1 MAPFLPRQAT
11 HCKLR
16 PCFPVASGRRRAY
29 TGSVRAG
36 LFLLLLPTL
45 LWPAAPG
52 QTAASLAEQLRRLEL
67 DPDHCYRI
75 RDLELHREDIRIFF
89 NDGILIF
96 SQPLHGRRLVAVFRA
111 IEPGDDA
118 ELILRPPDRGERSSL
133 ARATGSA
140 NFNEHFQTAVLVFGD
155 GGGEELLESV
165 RRASPKP
172 LPDEGLLLASRHG
185 ETVRNF
191 AQSFQVRLLRDVL
204 SGDTRNGLF
213 YAAISG
219 SSRGNFDVLHDPTL
233 PEHIILGEVP
243 AGAPGRFN
251 VWTSFPSRSR
261 RQQTQDRAEEV
272 LVEDYRIEASL
283 SRDLLL
289 ESRVEAT
296 LRPQRPSQGAL
307 LFELAPE
314 MQVQAARLDGQPVEI
329 FRRESLRSNLIGGLA
344 NEPFLFVL
352 PRPLEPGKQY
362 KIEFELSGAVIRRA
376 GNGVFYVGARTNWYP
391 SRGFHFTRFDL
402 TFRVP
407 RDLRVA
413 ATGDQEEETVEGDT
427 RIFRFRTS
435 APVRLAGFNIGNFE
449 SATAEAKGLRVR
461 VYANRTVEPSL
472 LPPPRQIVVPPGAT
486 ARMPGRNPAQVI
498 TLTPTPP
505 NPQGRMKELADEMAA
520 AMEWMSAQ
528 FGPPALPAVTV
539 SPIPGNFGQGFP
551 GLVYLS
557 TLSYIPERDRPASVQ
572 TSKLNVFYS
581 ELLLAHEAAHQWWGN
596 LVTSAG
602 YRDEWL
608 QEALANYTALMLV
621 ERKRGA
627 RALESILD
635 EYRADLLRE
644 TGDAKQPVEAAG
656 PITWGSRLRSAEG
669 VDPWRVIT
677 YYKGSWILHML
688 RRRLGDAPFLSM
700 LGELRR
706 KHAYRAVSTED
717 FRALASRYTAKDDPE
732 RSLEGFFDTW
742 VYGTGIPVLETAVRT
757 SGKAPAVEVAVTVRQ
772 SGVPDD
778 FVVELPVAVTPAKG
792 ARPIVRWIRTGEE
805 ATVRFRLQAPPA
817 RVEVAPD
824 AGVLAIR
831 RGGRG
836 SGPGPQAP
844 SVD

>member
-1 MAPFLPRQAT
+1 
-11 HCKLR
+11 
-16 PCFPVASGRRRAY
+16 
-29 TGSVRAG
+29 
-36 LFLLLLPTL
+36 L
-45 LWPAAPG
+45 LWPLAPA

-67 DPDHCYRI
+67 DPDHCYRV
-75 RDLELHREDIRIFF
+75 RDLELHREDIRIFL
-89 NDGILIF
+89 NDGVLIF
-96 SQPLHGRRLVAVFRA
+96 SQPLHERRVVAVFRA

-118 ELILRPPDRGERSSL
+118 EIILRPPDRGERVSL

-140 NFNEHFQTAVLVFGD
+140 NLDEHFKTAILVFGD
-155 GGGEELLESV
+155 GGGEVLLESI
-165 RRASPKP
+165 RRAGPKP
-172 LPDEGLLLASRHG
+172 LPEEGLLLASRHG

-219 SSRGNFDVLHDPTL
+219 SSRGNFDVLHEPAL
-233 PEHIILGEVP
+233 PEQIIIGEVP
-243 AGAPGRFN
+243 AGSPGRFN
-251 VWTSFPSRSR
+251 VWASFPSRSR
-261 RQQTQDRAEEV
+261 RQQTQEQPEE
-272 LVEDYRIEASL
+272 LFVEDYRIEASVAP
-283 SRDLLL
+283 DLRLDA
-289 ESRVEAT
+289 RVEAT
-296 LRPQRPSQGAL
+296 LKPQRPLHGAV

-314 MQVQAARLDGQPVEI
+314 MDIKAARLDGQPVEI
-329 FRRESLRSNLIGGLA
+329 FRRESLRANLIGGLA
-344 NEPFLFVL
+344 NEPFLLIL
-352 PRPLEPGKQY
+352 PNPLQPGGAH
-362 KIEFELSGAVIRRA
+362 KIEFELSGNVIRRA

-391 SRGFHFTRFDL
+391 SRGFHFTRFDM

-413 ATGDQEEETVEGDT
+413 ATGDLEEESFDADT
-427 RIFRFRTS
+427 RVVRFRTS

-449 SATAEAKGLRVR
+449 SAFAEAKGLRVR

-472 LPPPRQIVVPPGAT
+472 IPPPRQIVMPPGT
-486 ARMPGRNPAQVI
+486 APRTLGRGPTQVI
-498 TLTPTPP
+498 TLSPSPP
-505 NPQGRMKELADEMAA
+505 NPQARIKELADEMAS
-520 AMEWMSAQ
+520 AMEWMAAQ

-557 TLSYIPERDRPASVQ
+557 TISYLPERDRPASVQ

-596 LVTSAG
+596 LVTSAS

-644 TGDAKQPVEAAG
+644 TGDPRQPVEAAG
-656 PITWGSRLRSAEG
+656 PITWGARLRSAEG
-669 VDPWRVIT
+669 VDPWRIIT

-688 RRRLGDAPFLSM
+688 RRRLGDAPFLAM

-706 KHAYRAVSTED
+706 KHEYDTITTEQ
-717 FRALASRYTAKDDPE
+717 FRLLASRFTAKDDPD
-732 RSLEGFFDTW
+732 RTLEGFFDTW
-742 VYGTGIPVLETAVRT
+742 VYGTGIPVLETSVR
-757 SGKAPAVEVAVTVRQ
+757 SGGKPPAVDVTVTVKQ

-792 ARPIVRWIRTGEE
+792 ARPIVKWLRTGDE
-805 ATVRFRLQAPPA
+805 ATVRFRLPAPPL
-817 RVEVAPD
+817 RVDVAPG

-831 RGGRG
+831 RERR
-836 SGPGPQAP
+836 SGPAPQP
-844 SVD
+844 EPPVD